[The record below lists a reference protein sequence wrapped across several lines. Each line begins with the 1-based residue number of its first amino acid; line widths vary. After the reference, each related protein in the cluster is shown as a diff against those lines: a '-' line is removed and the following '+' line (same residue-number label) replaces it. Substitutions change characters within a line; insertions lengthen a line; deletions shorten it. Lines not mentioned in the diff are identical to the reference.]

1 MEEERA
7 KVPLWRLFLLSA
19 SAGALDLGYAVEGA
33 YIIPFMVASGLSLT
47 LSTVLITLSP
57 IMGMLF
63 QGFIGAVSDK
73 CTCSWGRRRPFIVLF
88 SLTAVLGFGPLPYC
102 YYIDTFF
109 LKLIVIVVCVF
120 LLDFSCGLLM
130 LPTRAYLLDV
140 VPVSQSKT
148 GNFIISVA
156 VGVGAALGFGLGAVD
171 WSVVVGTSI
180 SIEHQSQIVF
190 GLTSVVFIV
199 AMICTILSV
208 KEQNPSIL
216 EAHIKSTATSVPEEE
231 TTFDEKRSEDAE
243 SLEKQPLVS
252 DKPKNKCLPGSDK
265 ICKTFAESTIGVL
278 KFAYYMSYDIWFV
291 WLMSA
296 FAFASDF
303 SFVYGFTTF
312 VGLAVYE
319 GDSSSPEGS
328 ESYDLYTKGVRM
340 GSLGLAIATVCC
352 SVMSLVLDYITRW
365 IRLKTVLLITIATF
379 VCSLCLLMYCR
390 ELYQVYILAAMYGPF
405 FGTILTV
412 PYAIIPMY
420 QVSEVYNAAIARNF
434 CGPNF
439 FVNCHFVNFIFAN
452 S

>member
-19 SAGALDLGYAVEGA
+19 STGALDLGYAVEGA

-57 IMGMLF
+57 VMGMLF

-88 SLTAVLGFGPLPYC
+88 SLTAVLGFAPLPYC

-109 LKLIVIVVCVF
+109 LKLIPIVVCVF

-156 VGVGAALGFGLGAVD
+156 VGVGAALGYGLGAVD
-171 WSVVVGTSI
+171 WSVVIRTSI

-208 KEQNPSIL
+208 KEQNPSVL
-216 EAHIKSTATSVPEEE
+216 EAYVKSTGATSVPEEE
-231 TTFDEKRSEDAE
+231 TTFNEKRFEAHSDSE
-243 SLEKQPLVS
+243 SSEKQPLVS
-252 DKPKNKCLPGSDK
+252 GKPKNKCLPGSDK

-278 KFAYYMSYDIWFV
+278 KFAYYMSYDMWFL
-291 WLMSA
+291 WLMTA

-303 SFVYGFTTF
+303 SFTYGFTTF
-312 VGLAVYE
+312 VGLAVYD

-328 ESYDLYTKGVRM
+328 VSYDLYTKGVRM

-365 IRLKTVLLITIATF
+365 IRLKTVLLITLAAF
-379 VCSLCLLMYCR
+379 VCALCLLMYCR

-405 FGTILTV
+405 YAATLTV
-412 PYAIIPMY
+412 PFALIPMY
-420 QVSEVYNAAIARNF
+420 QVSEV
-434 CGPNF
+434 
-439 FVNCHFVNFIFAN
+439 
-452 S
+452 